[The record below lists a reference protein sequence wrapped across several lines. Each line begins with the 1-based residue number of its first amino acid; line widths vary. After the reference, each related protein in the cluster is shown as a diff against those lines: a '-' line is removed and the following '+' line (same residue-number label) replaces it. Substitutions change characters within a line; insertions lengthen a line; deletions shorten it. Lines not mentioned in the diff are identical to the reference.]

1 MRRREE
7 VKVALKIILKEPD
20 VNCNTHEQEK
30 DYEFQRG
37 VEQMQV
43 VAETI
48 IDKPKKIPE
57 LKDKTT
63 SEAWARN
70 PIIAWNALNAA
81 NYLCEISHNHKTF
94 ASNISGK
101 NYVEAHHLIPM
112 SYQSSFAHSLDVECN
127 INSLCPNCH
136 KLIHLAVLDEKK
148 QLIATLYELRKDR
161 LAKAGL
167 RIDLDT
173 MLKMYSQ

>member
-1 MRRREE
+1 
-7 VKVALKIILKEPD
+7 
-20 VNCNTHEQEK
+20 
-30 DYEFQRG
+30 
-37 VEQMQV
+37 
-43 VAETI
+43 
-48 IDKPKKIPE
+48 
-57 LKDKTT
+57 
-63 SEAWARN
+63 
-70 PIIAWNALNAA
+70 
-81 NYLCEISHNHKTF
+81 
-94 ASNISGK
+94 
-101 NYVEAHHLIPM
+101 
-112 SYQSSFAHSLDVECN
+112 VECN